1 MAPNR
6 SIPPFPVRLKATMK
20 NRAEGGFL
28 DRLVLFLS
36 RRRSATLIILR
47 TTPRLSLFIH
57 LLSLSLTLYFF
68 LPRYRLR
75 ASSRSIFVANV
86 RRGDFD
92 SSRHCLR
99 RSIAPRER
107 IQSFYSPCHRQ
118 TELTLLNRSYLS
130 RFLRKIPFFHFSIDS
145 FDYSER
151 RFIKLKFRFHKF
163 SFHPYR
169 VTRSEIYDI
178 EFLRMTVMKNY
189 GSIIWNDRAYKSFQ
203 FHSLDIYSEVHPM
216 KVN

>member
-1 MAPNR
+1 MHVHPCRFHATRAHGIRTHRFEEPRNRLAPNR

-47 TTPRLSLFIH
+47 TTPHLSLFIH

-107 IQSFYSPCHRQ
+107 IQMFHSPCRRE
-118 TELTLLNRSYLS
+118 TELTLLNRSYLNRCLKKKYPS
-130 RFLRKIPFFHFSIDS
+130 STFPSIP
-145 FDYSER
+145 
-151 RFIKLKFRFHKF
+151 
-163 SFHPYR
+163 
-169 VTRSEIYDI
+169 
-178 EFLRMTVMKNY
+178 
-189 GSIIWNDRAYKSFQ
+189 SIIPNVDSSNWNFDFTNSAFIHTVSLGQRFMTSSFCEWP
-203 FHSLDIYSEVHPM
+203 SWKITVA
-216 KVN
+216 